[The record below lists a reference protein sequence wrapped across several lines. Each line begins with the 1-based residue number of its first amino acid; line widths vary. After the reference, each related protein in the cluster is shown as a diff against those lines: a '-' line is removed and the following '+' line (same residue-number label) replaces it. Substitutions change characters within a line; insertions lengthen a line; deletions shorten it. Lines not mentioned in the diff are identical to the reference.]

1 MLMQYMYAVSSVDA
15 PSRRNDFLY
24 SQLDK
29 RKIRAK

>member
-1 MLMQYMYAVSSVDA
+1 MLMQYMHAVSSVDA
-15 PSRRNDFLY
+15 PSRNDFLY